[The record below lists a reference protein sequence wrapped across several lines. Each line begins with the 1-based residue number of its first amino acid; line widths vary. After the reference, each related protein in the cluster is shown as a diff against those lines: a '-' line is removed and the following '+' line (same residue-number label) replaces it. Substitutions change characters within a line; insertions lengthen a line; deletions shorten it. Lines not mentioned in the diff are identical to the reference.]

1 MYEIIVGKISEI
13 KKEESGGMQFVHI
26 LDMKR
31 EGLYYHCA
39 LIPFEKNELA
49 KKFLEKLPQD
59 KTLEVAI
66 EIVRLSISTKLKFR
80 GESKMGTFHSP
91 QDYKGLVIGAKQGI
105 FLLVFDDVSSGNLE
119 LASNGIS
126 SLSKKNCEIVFEF

>member
-1 MYEIIVGKISEI
+1 MYEIIVGKIREI
-13 KKEESGGMQFVHI
+13 KKEESGGMQFEHI
-26 LDMKR
+26 LKMER
-31 EGLYYHCA
+31 EGLRYHCA

-59 KTLEVAI
+59 RTLEVAF
-66 EIVRLSISTKLKFR
+66 EIVRSSIPTKLIFK
-80 GESKMGTFHSP
+80 GESKMDTFHSP
-91 QDYKGLVIGAKQGI
+91 QDYKGLVIDANQGI

-126 SLSKKNCEIVFEF
+126 SLSKKNCEIVFQF